1 MTGAAAGLGVIAAET
16 LAAAPARAA
25 QGSAVLEGRDN
36 TGATSR
42 TAVFTT
48 MNNEIGIL
56 ADPGTSGK
64 GSLGVLGIAQ
74 DVGVRGEGVGT
85 FGAGVFGIGGPSG
98 GVGVAGNGGTG
109 DGTGVVGVG
118 DGSGTGVAGVG
129 GPSGGT
135 GLSGHALSATGNGV
149 LAENTA
155 GGTALRVIG
164 HAAFSRSGILTV
176 PSGHSAVTHPGIA
189 LTSASFVLATIQ
201 ANHAGLAIQGVTL
214 VTGSSGSL
222 TIHLNKK
229 VASHTKVAW
238 LAIN

>member
-1 MTGAAAGLGVIAAET
+1 MTGAAAGLGVIAADA

-25 QGSAVLEGRDN
+25 QGSAVLEGQDN

-74 DVGVRGEGVGT
+74 DVGVQGEGVGR
-85 FGAGVFGIGGPSG
+85 FGTGVFGVGGPSG
-98 GVGVAGNGGTG
+98 GAGVVGSGGTDGAGVA
-109 DGTGVVGVG
+109 GVG
-118 DGSGTGVAGVG
+118 DGSGTGVTGIG

-135 GLSGHALSATGNGV
+135 GVSGNAISATGNGV
-149 LAENTA
+149 LAENT
-155 GGTALRVIG
+155 GGGAALRVIG

-176 PSGHSAVTHPGIA
+176 PAGHSAVTHPRIP
-189 LTSASFVLATIQ
+189 LTQASFVLATIQ
-201 ANHAGLAIQGVTL
+201 ANHAGITIQGVTL